1 MKALTIQQP
10 YASLIADGEKW
21 VENRGWYTT
30 YRGPLAIHA
39 GKGTRYLNAREL
51 VAYPTSAVIAIANL
65 VACVDLK
72 IIRVNRAHWYVVA
85 LLKRQGIS
93 VRDFLTH
100 EHTEGPFCLILQDVR
115 KLVMPV
121 PAVGKQGLWEWVE
134 K

>member
-39 GKGTRYLNAREL
+39 GSGTRYLNAEVL
-51 VAYPTSAVIAIANL
+51 ASYPTGVVIATGNL
-65 VACVDLK
+65 VAC
-72 IIRVNRAHWYVVA
+72 IRLGRRRLVQRDSAGVLVR
-85 LLKRQGIS
+85 LGIT
-93 VRDFLTH
+93 VEDFLAH

-115 KLVMPV
+115 KLAV
-121 PAVGKQGLWEWVE
+121 PIPATDKRKLGLWEWVE